1 MHGPF
6 ADSRSKAIAT
16 HKTPQSDEFFCGST
30 PTVLIVSCDK
40 EQTVSQAM
48 VLMVVL
54 GMLRNSVCMV
64 S

>member
-6 ADSRSKAIAT
+6 ADSRSKAIAR
-16 HKTPQSDEFFCGST
+16 HKTSESDEFFYGST
-30 PTVLIVSCDK
+30 PTVLIVSCDE
-40 EQTVSQAM
+40 EQAVNLAM
-48 VLMVVL
+48 MLMVEV